1 MAQIVQDVEGPMA
14 LRSVN
19 IVHGLSGRPA
29 QLKEGI
35 IPASRSPWSVGIRG
49 AIHNLR
55 YTNRLTFR
63 CAIKP
68 IIARRTDVRKRPFSP
83 LFLARIHRTGLD
95 DLWALATG
103 KSTAGFRTRPAP
115 YQSS

>member
-63 CAIKP
+63 CSISP
-68 IIARRTDVRKRPFSP
+68 IIAQRIGVRKRPFSP
-83 LFLARIHRTGLD
+83 LFLARIHRTG
-95 DLWALATG
+95 WWWRNG
-103 KSTAGFRTRPAP
+103 G
-115 YQSS
+115 

>member
-49 AIHNLR
+49 AIHNSR

-63 CAIKP
+63 CVIRP
-68 IIARRTDVRKRPFSP
+68 IIARRTDVRKGPV
-83 LFLARIHRTGLD
+83 
-95 DLWALATG
+95 
-103 KSTAGFRTRPAP
+103 
-115 YQSS
+115 

>member
-14 LRSVN
+14 VRSVN

-63 CAIKP
+63 RAIRP
-68 IIARRTDVRKRPFSP
+68 LIARRTGVCNSSFAP
-83 LFLARIHRTGLD
+83 LFQGV
-95 DLWALATG
+95 W
-103 KSTAGFRTRPAP
+103 STSGW
-115 YQSS
+115 

>member
-49 AIHNLR
+49 AIHNSR

-68 IIARRTDVRKRPFSP
+68 IIEHLLPCQ
-83 LFLARIHRTGLD
+83 
-95 DLWALATG
+95 
-103 KSTAGFRTRPAP
+103 TA
-115 YQSS
+115 SL

>member
-14 LRSVN
+14 VRSVN

-49 AIHNLR
+49 AIHNSR

-63 CAIKP
+63 CVIRP
-68 IIARRTDVRKRPFSP
+68 IIAQRTDP
-83 LFLARIHRTGLD
+83 LAPGSGVTQVHT
-95 DLWALATG
+95 
-103 KSTAGFRTRPAP
+103 TAVTEPR
-115 YQSS
+115 

>member
-14 LRSVN
+14 VRSVN

-49 AIHNLR
+49 ALI
-55 YTNRLTFR
+55 
-63 CAIKP
+63 
-68 IIARRTDVRKRPFSP
+68 IIANLNVHPT
-83 LFLARIHRTGLD
+83 LALV
-95 DLWALATG
+95 
-103 KSTAGFRTRPAP
+103 
-115 YQSS
+115 

>member
-68 IIARRTDVRKRPFSP
+68 IIEHLLPCQ
-83 LFLARIHRTGLD
+83 
-95 DLWALATG
+95 
-103 KSTAGFRTRPAP
+103 TA
-115 YQSS
+115 SL